1 MGAHVNKQL
10 LMMMTKVNSKMNNSI
25 FDYIT
30 VTRAKADRDEAT
42 FAANRWQTDRILCL
56 LISPLI
62 SINAAIQQPTPQPV
76 RQPSLM
82 DHVIA
87 LRQEVAMLSQQV
99 QASGQV
105 TEAVGQAVGQ
115 LYAMFQPTAQGNA
128 QGTSYS
134 ENFQQSVDET
144 DY

>member
-1 MGAHVNKQL
+1 MTTQNIQNLPPELQARINDIVAGA
-10 LMMMTKVNSKMNNSI
+10 
-25 FDYIT
+25 
-30 VTRAKADRDEAT
+30 
-42 FAANRWQTDRILCL
+42 
-56 LISPLI
+56 
-62 SINAAIQQPTPQPV
+62 QQQAQAPAPEQPAPPSV
-76 RQPSLM
+76 RPPSLM

-99 QASGQV
+99 QASAQV

-115 LYAMFQPTAQGNA
+115 MYAMFQPSAGQPTQGA
-128 QGTSYS
+128 SYS

>member
-1 MGAHVNKQL
+1 MSAPNIQNLPPELQARINDIVSGA
-10 LMMMTKVNSKMNNSI
+10 
-25 FDYIT
+25 
-30 VTRAKADRDEAT
+30 
-42 FAANRWQTDRILCL
+42 
-56 LISPLI
+56 
-62 SINAAIQQPTPQPV
+62 QQQAQAQAQAPEQPAPPPV
-76 RQPSLM
+76 RPPSLM

-99 QASGQV
+99 QASAQV

-115 LYAMFQPTAQGNA
+115 MYAMFQPSAGQPA